1 MRFLLIQGKVRVEQ
15 LERCPCESA
24 MEWRRIVA
32 SRHCPLVP
40 LHRLVVI
47 CLSFFGNCYGENIFP
62 SQASIAERAGTCR
75 KTVLEAT
82 QRAYEAGFLD
92 RWQIGTGQGYKRYEY
107 ALTLPANLA
116 TELALN
122 PDFMKEVQGRRRV
135 RRTQSKR

>member
-1 MRFLLIQGKVRVEQ
+1 M
-15 LERCPCESA
+15 ERPERSRCESA

-47 CLSFFGNCYGENIFP
+47 CLSFFGNRYGENIFP
-62 SQASIAERAGTCR
+62 SQTSIAERAGTCR

-92 RWQIGTGQGYKRYEY
+92 RWEIGTGQGYKRYEY
-107 ALTLPANLA
+107 TLTLPRELA

-122 PDFMKEVQGRRRV
+122 PDFMKEIQSRRRV
-135 RRTQSKR
+135 PRTQSNR